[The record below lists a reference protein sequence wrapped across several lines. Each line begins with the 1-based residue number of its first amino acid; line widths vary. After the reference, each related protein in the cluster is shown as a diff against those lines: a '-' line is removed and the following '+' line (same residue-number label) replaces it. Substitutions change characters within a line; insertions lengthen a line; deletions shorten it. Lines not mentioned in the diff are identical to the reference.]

1 MAVPT
6 TPTGSAS
13 RFSPVTILALLAAAA
28 VAAGGVLHVLLW
40 DERYRTADQL
50 PSEVPGAWVVKTGF
64 PVNGAL
70 SILLALVLAAFA
82 FGFIIR
88 LGRLA
93 VLGAIAL
100 EVGSIVALVLS
111 NGDGFFKWT
120 EKGDSDSSRVL
131 RLEIAA
137 IVLLV
142 ATLLV
147 DMVRSRAFS
156 DDTAGDAVRAAPAA
170 DR

>member
-1 MAVPT
+1 MAVAT

-28 VAAGGVLHVLLW
+28 VAAGGVLHFLLW
-40 DERYRTADQL
+40 DDRYR
-50 PSEVPGAWVVKTGF
+50 EVPDDAVPGLWVVKQGF

-70 SILLALVLAAFA
+70 SILLALVLVAFA
-82 FGFIIR
+82 FGFIVR

-100 EVGSIVALVLS
+100 EVGSIVALLLS
-111 NGDGFFKWT
+111 NGDGFFKWM
-120 EKGDSDSSRVL
+120 EIGDSDSSRIL

-142 ATLLV
+142 ATLV
-147 DMVRSRAFS
+147 TDIIRSRAFS
-156 DDTAGDAVRAAPAA
+156 DDTAGDAARAASAA